1 MSNFHQL
8 WANIII
14 TLYLIAFYC
23 FSVKVEGGF
32 QVQERKIQR
41 LVRSL
46 GIGATYRGYRYLNYG
61 LMLCMEDE
69 NYLLS
74 VSKLL
79 YPQIAKKYQATSSSV
94 ERDLR
99 TVVNV
104 CWERGNRQL
113 LQSIAFR
120 PLSSRPTS
128 SEFLDILSDHIGQ
141 TMETPYTIN

>member
-1 MSNFHQL
+1 M
-8 WANIII
+8 
-14 TLYLIAFYC
+14 
-23 FSVKVEGGF
+23 
-32 QVQERKIQR
+32 QEQKIQR

-61 LMLCMEDE
+61 VGLCIKDE

-79 YPQIAKKYQATSSSV
+79 YPQIAKKYQATTSSV

-99 TVVNV
+99 TVINV

-113 LQSIAFR
+113 LQTIALR
-120 PLSSRPTS
+120 PLPAKPTS
-128 SEFLDILSDHIGQ
+128 SEFLDILSDHIGH
-141 TMETPYTIN
+141 TELSSF

>member
-1 MSNFHQL
+1 M
-8 WANIII
+8 
-14 TLYLIAFYC
+14 
-23 FSVKVEGGF
+23 
-32 QVQERKIQR
+32 QEQRIQR

-61 LMLCMEDE
+61 LSLCIEDE

-113 LQSIAFR
+113 LQSIALC
-120 PLSSRPTS
+120 PLSTRPTS
-128 SEFLDILSDHIGQ
+128 SEFLDILADHIGQ
-141 TMETPYTIN
+141 DTKMQYISKN